1 MENAKAIAILPW
13 ICLVVTTMIYE
24 QLRNT
29 TGEANSNPYTSK
41 PQIGIGFGNRT
52 FYFTTKTFTKSV

>member
-1 MENAKAIAILPW
+1 
-13 ICLVVTTMIYE
+13 MIYE
-24 QLRNT
+24 QLTNT